1 MKKIFMIT
9 VFFSIIISLCACT
22 RDNNNDNIAES
33 KASVTQEMGTHSNPY
48 SFNDDLKI
56 ISNSGNEEY
65 NVEYNIKLNELWDSQ
80 KVASTYSSYKMNDR
94 VLIRAEISVACEESD
109 DKINFD
115 LHPVFI
121 TETMN
126 EESASVYI

>member
-1 MKKIFMIT
+1 MKKIFMI
-9 VFFSIIISLCACT
+9 
-22 RDNNNDNIAES
+22 
-33 KASVTQEMGTHSNPY
+33 
-48 SFNDDLKI
+48 KI

-94 VLIRAEISVACEESD
+94 VPIRAEISVACEESD

-126 EESASVYI
+126 EESASVYIYIKKMI